1 METKNISQGIIDAI
15 LKLGLISLG
24 IFLLIELKVLL
35 AYLVVAAIISL
46 IGRPIVL
53 FLKNK
58 LKFNN
63 LLAASFSLLV
73 LVGVLFGIISLFI
86 PLVIQQ
92 GENLSLL
99 NVDELEYKLE
109 KLMNE
114 ISLFFNLDPT
124 NIAQYSSLKNII
136 NTDNLGAI
144 PEFLNHL
151 LSILGSFTIGLF
163 SVTFISFFLL
173 KDSHILENAI
183 LVFVNDKSEGRLK
196 KSFEKIKNLLS
207 RYFLGLLLQI
217 SILLVMYSIIL
228 LIFGIKNAIV
238 IAFLCAL
245 LNLIPYIGPLIGAV
259 LMMFLTMT
267 SNVEADFSAVIL
279 PKTIYVM
286 IGFFIGQL
294 IDNFFSQPFIFS
306 NSVKSHP
313 LEIFIVILAGG
324 TLLGT
329 TGMIVAIPLYTALKV
344 IFKTFM
350 SENKIVRSLTQDL

>member
-1 METKNISQGIIDAI
+1 MEAKNISQGIINAI

-24 IFLLIELKVLL
+24 IFLLMELKVLL
-35 AYLVVAAIISL
+35 IYLVVAAIISL

-114 ISLFFNLDPT
+114 ISLFFNLDTT

-144 PEFLNHL
+144 PEFLNNL

-183 LVFVNDKSEGRLK
+183 LVFVNYKSEGRLK

-267 SNVEADFSAVIL
+267 SNMEADFSAVIL

-324 TLLGT
+324 TLMGT

-350 SENKIVRSLTQDL
+350 SENKIVKSLTQDL

>member
-1 METKNISQGIIDAI
+1 METKNISQGIINAI

-24 IFLLIELKVLL
+24 IFLLMELKVLL
-35 AYLVVAAIISL
+35 IYLVVAAIISL

-99 NVDELEYKLE
+99 SVDELEYKFE

-114 ISLFFNLDPT
+114 ISLFINLDPT

-183 LVFVNDKSEGRLK
+183 LVFVNDKSEGRMK

-207 RYFLGLLLQI
+207 SYFLGLLLQI

-313 LEIFIVILAGG
+313 LEIFIMIIAGG
-324 TLLGT
+324 TLMGT
-329 TGMIVAIPLYTALKV
+329 TGMIVAIPIYTALKV

>member
-1 METKNISQGIIDAI
+1 MEAKNISRGIIDSV
-15 LKLGLISLG
+15 LKLGSISLG
-24 IFLLIELKVLL
+24 ILLMIELKVLL
-35 AYLVVAAIISL
+35 VYLVVAAIISL
-46 IGRPIVL
+46 IGRPIAL

-63 LLAASFSLLV
+63 LLAASTSLLV
-73 LVGVLFGIISLFI
+73 LVGVLFGFISLFI
-86 PLVIQQ
+86 PLVVQQ

-99 NVDELEYKLE
+99 NVDELGYKLE
-109 KLMNE
+109 KLTNE
-114 ISLFFNLDPT
+114 IILFFNLDIT
-124 NIAQYSSLKNII
+124 NIEQYSSTKNII
-136 NTDNLGAI
+136 NIENLGVI

-151 LSILGSFTIGLF
+151 LSILGNFTIGLF

-183 LVFVNDKSEGRLK
+183 LVFVSDKSEGRLK

-217 SILLVMYSIIL
+217 SILMFIYSIVL

-245 LNLIPYIGPLIGAV
+245 LNLIPYIGPLIAAV

-267 SNVEADFSAVIL
+267 SNLEADFSSVIL

-294 IDNFFSQPFIFS
+294 IDNFVSQPFIFS

-313 LEIFIVILAGG
+313 LEIFIIILAGG
-324 TLLGT
+324 SLMGT
-329 TGMIVAIPLYTALKV
+329 TGMIVAIPLYTSIKV

-350 SENKIVRSLTQDL
+350 SKNKIVRSLTQDL

>member
-1 METKNISQGIIDAI
+1 MEAKNISQGIINAI

-24 IFLLIELKVLL
+24 IFLLMELKVLL
-35 AYLVVAAIISL
+35 IYLVVAAIISL

-124 NIAQYSSLKNII
+124 NIAQYSSLNNII

-267 SNVEADFSAVIL
+267 SNMEADFSAVIL

-324 TLLGT
+324 TLMGT

-344 IFKTFM
+344 IFKTFV
-350 SENKIVRSLTQDL
+350 SENKIVKSLTQDL

>member
-1 METKNISQGIIDAI
+1 MEAKNISQGIINAI

-24 IFLLIELKVLL
+24 IFLLMELKVLL
-35 AYLVVAAIISL
+35 IYLVVAAIISL

-324 TLLGT
+324 TLMGT

-350 SENKIVRSLTQDL
+350 SENKIVKSLTQDL

>member
-35 AYLVVAAIISL
+35 VYLVVAAIISL

-53 FLKNK
+53 LLKNK

-173 KDSHILENAI
+173 KDSHILESAI

-324 TLLGT
+324 TLMGT

>member
-58 LKFNN
+58 LNFNN

-109 KLMNE
+109 KLINE

>member
-1 METKNISQGIIDAI
+1 MESKNISQGIIAAI
-15 LKLGLISLG
+15 LKIGLISLG
-24 IFLLIELKVLL
+24 IFLLIQLKVLL
-35 AYLVVAAIISL
+35 VYLIVAAIISL

-63 LLAASFSLLV
+63 LIAASFSLLV
-73 LVGVLFGIISLFI
+73 LGGVLFGIISLFI

-92 GENLSLL
+92 GDNLSLL
-99 NVDELEYKLE
+99 NINELEKKLE
-109 KLMNE
+109 KLVYE
-114 ISLFFNLDPT
+114 ISLFFNIDTT
-124 NIAQYSSLKNII
+124 NIKDYSSLTYILNKE
-136 NTDNLGAI
+136 NLGAI
-144 PEFLNHL
+144 PEFLNYL
-151 LSILGSFTIGLF
+151 LSILGNFTIGLF
-163 SVTFISFFLL
+163 SVAFISFFLL
-173 KDSHILENAI
+173 KDSHILENTI
-183 LVFVNDKSEGRLK
+183 LVFVNVKSEGRLK

-217 SILLVMYSIIL
+217 TILLVIYGIIL

-245 LNLIPYIGPLIGAV
+245 LNLIPYIGPLIGAF
-259 LMMFLTMT
+259 LMMFLSMT
-267 SNVEADFSAVIL
+267 SNLEADFSTVIL
-279 PKTIYVM
+279 PKTVYVM

-294 IDNFFSQPFIFS
+294 IDNFLSQPLIFS

-324 TLLGT
+324 TLMGT

-344 IFKTFM
+344 IFKAFL
-350 SENKIVRSLTQDL
+350 SENKIVKSLTQDL

>member
-15 LKLGLISLG
+15 LKLGLILLG

-35 AYLVVAAIISL
+35 VYLVVAAIISL

-173 KDSHILENAI
+173 KDSHILESAI

-324 TLLGT
+324 TLMGT

>member
-1 METKNISQGIIDAI
+1 MEAKNISQGIINAI

-24 IFLLIELKVLL
+24 IFLLMELKVLL
-35 AYLVVAAIISL
+35 IYLVVAAIISL

-183 LVFVNDKSEGRLK
+183 LVFVNDKSEGRMK

-207 RYFLGLLLQI
+207 SYFLGLLLQI

-267 SNVEADFSAVIL
+267 SNMEADFSAVIL

-324 TLLGT
+324 TLMGT

-350 SENKIVRSLTQDL
+350 SENKIVKSLTQDL

>member
-1 METKNISQGIIDAI
+1 METKNISQGIINAI

-35 AYLVVAAIISL
+35 VYLVVAAIISL

-217 SILLVMYSIIL
+217 SILLIMYSIIL

-324 TLLGT
+324 TLMGT

>member
-1 METKNISQGIIDAI
+1 MESKNISKGIVSAI

-24 IFLLIELKVLL
+24 IFLLLKLKVLL
-35 AYLVVAAIISL
+35 IYLIVAAIISL

-53 FLKNK
+53 FLSRK
-58 LKFNN
+58 LKFSN
-63 LLAASFSLLV
+63 LLASTTTLLV
-73 LVGVLFGIISLFI
+73 LGGVLFGIVSLFI

-92 GENLSLL
+92 GESLSLL
-99 NVDELEYKLE
+99 NLNKLE
-109 KLMNE
+109 KNFEILMNE
-114 ISLFFNLDPT
+114 ITIFFNLKRSS
-124 NIAQYSSLKNII
+124 IEQYSLLNNII
-136 NTDNLGAI
+136 NVNNLGAI
-144 PEFLNHL
+144 PEFLNYL
-151 LSILGSFTIGLF
+151 LSVLGSFTIGLF

-173 KDSHILENAI
+173 KDSRILENAI
-183 LVFVNDKSEGRLK
+183 LVFVDYKSEGRLK

-217 SILLVMYSIIL
+217 TILLFIYSIVL

-267 SNVEADFSAVIL
+267 SNLEADFSSVIF

-286 IGFFIGQL
+286 IGFFIGQF
-294 IDNFFSQPFIFS
+294 IDNFLSQPMIFS
-306 NSVKSHP
+306 KSVKSHP
-313 LEIFIVILAGG
+313 LEIFIVILTGG
-324 TLLGT
+324 TLMGS

-344 IFKTFM
+344 IFKAFL
-350 SENKIVRSLTQDL
+350 SENKIVKSLTQDL

>member
-1 METKNISQGIIDAI
+1 MDSKSISKGIVDAI

-24 IFLLIELKVLL
+24 IYLLFELQVLL
-35 AYLVVAAIISL
+35 VYLIVAAVISL

-53 FLKNK
+53 FLKEK

-63 LLAASFSLLV
+63 LLAASITLIFLGGL
-73 LVGVLFGIISLFI
+73 LFGILSLFI
-86 PLVIQQ
+86 PLIIQQ

-99 NVDELEYKLE
+99 NLEELEHKIDKLV
-109 KLMNE
+109 NE
-114 ISLFFNLDPT
+114 ISAFFNLNPSEIQS
-124 NIAQYSSLKNII
+124 NSSISSII
-136 NTDNLGAI
+136 NVENLSAI
-144 PEFLNHL
+144 PEFLNHI
-151 LSILGSFTIGLF
+151 LSLLGSLTIGLF

-173 KDSHILENAI
+173 KDSHILENAV
-183 LVFVNDKSEGRLK
+183 LVFVNDESEGQLK

-217 SILLVMYSIIL
+217 SILLTIYSVVL
-228 LIFGIKNAIV
+228 LIFGVKNAIV

-267 SNVEADFSAVIL
+267 SNLEADFSSVIL

-286 IGFFIGQL
+286 IGFFVGQL
-294 IDNFFSQPFIFS
+294 IDNFFSQPLIFS

-324 TLLGT
+324 SLLGT
-329 TGMIVAIPLYTALKV
+329 TGMIFAVPLYTAVKV
-344 IFKTFM
+344 IFKAFL
-350 SENKIVRSLTQDL
+350 SENKIVKSLTQNL

>member
-1 METKNISQGIIDAI
+1 MEAKNISQGILNAI
-15 LKLGLISLG
+15 LKLGLITLG

-35 AYLVVAAIISL
+35 VYLVVAAIISL

-53 FLKNK
+53 FLRNK
-58 LKFNN
+58 LKFSN
-63 LLAASFSLLV
+63 LLAASVSLLV
-73 LVGVLFGIISLFI
+73 LGSLLFGIISLFI

-99 NVDELEYKLE
+99 NLNELEYKLE

-114 ISLFFNLDPT
+114 ISLFLNLDPT
-124 NIAQYSSLKNII
+124 NIEQYSSLKNFI
-136 NTDNLGAI
+136 NTDNLGVI

-151 LSILGSFTIGLF
+151 LSLLGSFTIGLF

-183 LVFVNDKSEGRLK
+183 LVFVNEKSEVRLK

-217 SILLVMYSIIL
+217 TILLIMYSIIL
-228 LIFGIKNAIV
+228 LLFGIKNAIV

-267 SNVEADFSAVIL
+267 SNLEADFSTVIL

-324 TLLGT
+324 TLMGT

-344 IFKTFM
+344 IFKAFL
-350 SENKIVRSLTQDL
+350 SENKIVKSLTQDL

>member
-1 METKNISQGIIDAI
+1 MDSKSISKGIVDAI

-24 IFLLIELKVLL
+24 IYLLFELQVLL
-35 AYLVVAAIISL
+35 VYLIVAAVISL

-53 FLKNK
+53 FLKEK

-63 LLAASFSLLV
+63 LLAASITLIFLGGL
-73 LVGVLFGIISLFI
+73 LFGILSLFI
-86 PLVIQQ
+86 PLIIQQ

-99 NVDELEYKLE
+99 NLEELEHKIDKLV
-109 KLMNE
+109 NE
-114 ISLFFNLDPT
+114 ISAFFNLNPSEIQS
-124 NIAQYSSLKNII
+124 NSSISSIFNVE
-136 NTDNLGAI
+136 NLSAI
-144 PEFLNHL
+144 PEFLNHI
-151 LSILGSFTIGLF
+151 LSLLGSLTIGLF

-173 KDSHILENAI
+173 KDSHILENAV
-183 LVFVNDKSEGRLK
+183 LVFVNDKSEGQLK

-217 SILLVMYSIIL
+217 SILLTIYSVVL
-228 LIFGIKNAIV
+228 LIFGVKNAIV

-267 SNVEADFSAVIL
+267 SNLEADFSSVIL

-286 IGFFIGQL
+286 IGFFVGQL
-294 IDNFFSQPFIFS
+294 IDNFFSQPLIFS

-324 TLLGT
+324 SLLGT
-329 TGMIVAIPLYTALKV
+329 TGMIVAVPLYTAVKV
-344 IFKTFM
+344 IFKAFL
-350 SENKIVRSLTQDL
+350 SENKIVKSLTQNL

>member
-1 METKNISQGIIDAI
+1 MEAKNISQGIINAI

-24 IFLLIELKVLL
+24 IFLLMELKVLL
-35 AYLVVAAIISL
+35 IYLVVAAIISL

-173 KDSHILENAI
+173 KDSHILESAI
-183 LVFVNDKSEGRLK
+183 LVFVNDKSEGRFK

-324 TLLGT
+324 TLMGT

-344 IFKTFM
+344 IFKTFV
-350 SENKIVRSLTQDL
+350 SENKIVKSLTQDL

>member
-1 METKNISQGIIDAI
+1 MDSKSISKGIVDAI

-24 IFLLIELKVLL
+24 IYLLFELQVLL
-35 AYLVVAAIISL
+35 VYLIVAAVISL

-53 FLKNK
+53 FLKEK

-63 LLAASFSLLV
+63 LLAASITLIFLGGL
-73 LVGVLFGIISLFI
+73 LFGILSLFI
-86 PLVIQQ
+86 PLIIQQ

-99 NVDELEYKLE
+99 NLEELEHKIDKLV
-109 KLMNE
+109 NE
-114 ISLFFNLDPT
+114 ISAFFNLNPSEIQT
-124 NIAQYSSLKNII
+124 NSSISSII
-136 NTDNLGAI
+136 NVENLSAI
-144 PEFLNHL
+144 PEFLNHI
-151 LSILGSFTIGLF
+151 LSLLGSLTIGLF

-173 KDSHILENAI
+173 KDSHILENAV
-183 LVFVNDKSEGRLK
+183 LVFVNDESEGQLK

-217 SILLVMYSIIL
+217 SILLTIYSVVL
-228 LIFGIKNAIV
+228 LIFGVKNAIV

-267 SNVEADFSAVIL
+267 SNLEADFSSVIL

-286 IGFFIGQL
+286 IGFFVGQL
-294 IDNFFSQPFIFS
+294 IDNFFSQPLIFS

-324 TLLGT
+324 SLLGT
-329 TGMIVAIPLYTALKV
+329 TGMIFAVPLYTAVKV
-344 IFKTFM
+344 IFKAFL
-350 SENKIVRSLTQDL
+350 SENKIVKSLTQNL

>member
-1 METKNISQGIIDAI
+1 MEAKNISRGIIDSV

-24 IFLLIELKVLL
+24 ILLMIELKVLL
-35 AYLVVAAIISL
+35 VYLVVAAIISL
-46 IGRPIVL
+46 IGRPIAL

-63 LLAASFSLLV
+63 LLAASTSLLV
-73 LVGVLFGIISLFI
+73 LVGVLFGFISLFI
-86 PLVIQQ
+86 PLVVQQ

-99 NVDELEYKLE
+99 NVDELGFKLE
-109 KLMNE
+109 KLTNE
-114 ISLFFNLDPT
+114 IILFFNLDPT
-124 NIAQYSSLKNII
+124 NIEQYSSTKNII
-136 NTDNLGAI
+136 NIENLGVI

-151 LSILGSFTIGLF
+151 LSILGNFTIGLF

-183 LVFVNDKSEGRLK
+183 LVFVSDKSEGRLK

-217 SILLVMYSIIL
+217 SILMFIYSIVL

-245 LNLIPYIGPLIGAV
+245 LNLIPYIGPLIAAV

-267 SNVEADFSAVIL
+267 SNLEADFSSVIL

-294 IDNFFSQPFIFS
+294 IDNFVSQPFIFS

-324 TLLGT
+324 SLMGT
-329 TGMIVAIPLYTALKV
+329 TGMIVAIPLYTAIKV

-350 SENKIVRSLTQDL
+350 SNNKIVRSLTQDL

>member
-1 METKNISQGIIDAI
+1 MEAKNISQGIINAI

-24 IFLLIELKVLL
+24 IFLLMELKVLL
-35 AYLVVAAIISL
+35 IYLVVAAIISL

-99 NVDELEYKLE
+99 SVDELEYKLE

-124 NIAQYSSLKNII
+124 NIAQYSSFKNII

-173 KDSHILENAI
+173 KDSHILENTI

-217 SILLVMYSIIL
+217 SILLFMYSIIL

-279 PKTIYVM
+279 PKTVYVM

-313 LEIFIVILAGG
+313 LEIFIVIISGG
-324 TLLGT
+324 TLMGT

>member
-1 METKNISQGIIDAI
+1 METNNISRGIIAAV
-15 LKLGLISLG
+15 LRLGLITLG
-24 IFLLIELKVLL
+24 IFLLLELKVLVL
-35 AYLVVAAIISL
+35 YLIVAAVISL

-53 FLKNK
+53 FLKK
-58 LKFNN
+58 RLKFNN
-63 LLAASFSLLV
+63 LLATTSSLLV
-73 LVGVLFGIISLFI
+73 LGGVLFGIVSLFI

-99 NVDELEYKLE
+99 NLNELEENLE
-109 KLMNE
+109 KLVNE
-114 ISLFFNLDPT
+114 IRLFFNLDT
-124 NIAQYSSLKNII
+124 SSIEQYSSLTNII
-136 NTDNLGAI
+136 NVENLGAI
-144 PEFLNHL
+144 PEFLNYL
-151 LSILGSFTIGLF
+151 LSVLGSFTIGLF

-217 SILLVMYSIIL
+217 SILLFVYSLVL

-267 SNVEADFSAVIL
+267 SNLEADFSSVIL

-294 IDNFFSQPFIFS
+294 IDNFFSQPLIFS

-324 TLLGT
+324 TLMGT
-329 TGMIVAIPLYTALKV
+329 SGMIVAIPLYTALKV
-344 IFKTFM
+344 IFKAFL

>member
-1 METKNISQGIIDAI
+1 MEAKNISQGILNAI
-15 LKLGLISLG
+15 LKLGLITLG

-35 AYLVVAAIISL
+35 VYLVVAAIISL

-53 FLKNK
+53 FLRNK
-58 LKFNN
+58 LKFSN
-63 LLAASFSLLV
+63 LLAASVSLLV
-73 LVGVLFGIISLFI
+73 LGSLLFGIISLFI

-99 NVDELEYKLE
+99 NLNELEYKLE

-114 ISLFFNLDPT
+114 ISLFLNLDPT
-124 NIAQYSSLKNII
+124 NIEQYSSLKNFI
-136 NTDNLGAI
+136 NTDNLGVI

-151 LSILGSFTIGLF
+151 LSLLGSFTIGLF

-183 LVFVNDKSEGRLK
+183 LVFVNEKSEGRLK

-217 SILLVMYSIIL
+217 TILLIMYSIIL
-228 LIFGIKNAIV
+228 LLFGIKNAIV

-267 SNVEADFSAVIL
+267 SNLEADFSTVIL

-324 TLLGT
+324 TLMGT

-344 IFKTFM
+344 IFKAFL
-350 SENKIVRSLTQDL
+350 SENKIVKSLTQDL

>member
-1 METKNISQGIIDAI
+1 MEAKNISQGILNAI
-15 LKLGLISLG
+15 LKLGLITLG
-24 IFLLIELKVLL
+24 IFLLIEMKVLL
-35 AYLVVAAIISL
+35 VYLVVAAIISL

-53 FLKNK
+53 FLRNK
-58 LKFNN
+58 LKFSN
-63 LLAASFSLLV
+63 LLAASVSLLV
-73 LVGVLFGIISLFI
+73 LGSLLFGIISLFI

-99 NVDELEYKLE
+99 NLNELEYKLE

-114 ISLFFNLDPT
+114 ISLFLNLDPT
-124 NIAQYSSLKNII
+124 NIEQYSSLKNFI
-136 NTDNLGAI
+136 NTDNLGVI

-151 LSILGSFTIGLF
+151 LSLLGSFTIGLF

-183 LVFVNDKSEGRLK
+183 LVFVNEKSEGRLK

-217 SILLVMYSIIL
+217 TILLIMYSIIL
-228 LIFGIKNAIV
+228 LLFGIKNAIV

-267 SNVEADFSAVIL
+267 SNLEADFSTVIL

-306 NSVKSHP
+306 NSVRSHP

-324 TLLGT
+324 TLMGT

-344 IFKTFM
+344 IFKAFL
-350 SENKIVRSLTQDL
+350 SENKIVKSLTQDL

>member
-1 METKNISQGIIDAI
+1 MEAKNISQGIINAI

-24 IFLLIELKVLL
+24 VFLLMELKVLL
-35 AYLVVAAIISL
+35 IYLVVAAIISL

-99 NVDELEYKLE
+99 SVDELEYKLE

-173 KDSHILENAI
+173 KDSHILENTI

-217 SILLVMYSIIL
+217 SILMFMYSIIL

-279 PKTIYVM
+279 PKTVYVM

-313 LEIFIVILAGG
+313 LEIFIVIIAGG
-324 TLLGT
+324 TLMGT
-329 TGMIVAIPLYTALKV
+329 TGMIFAIPLYTALKV

-350 SENKIVRSLTQDL
+350 SENKIVRSLTKDL

>member
-1 METKNISQGIIDAI
+1 MEYKNISTGIVSAA

-24 IFLLIELKVLL
+24 IFLLLELRVLL
-35 AYLVVAAIISL
+35 IYLVVAAIISL

-53 FLKNK
+53 FLRRK
-58 LKFNN
+58 LKFSN
-63 LLAASFSLLV
+63 LLAATTTLFV
-73 LVGVLFGIISLFI
+73 LGGVLFGIISLFI

-99 NVDELEYKLE
+99 NLNKLE
-109 KLMNE
+109 KNLEILMNE
-114 ISLFFNLDPT
+114 ITIFFNLKRSS
-124 NIAQYSSLKNII
+124 IEQYSSLNSII
-136 NTDNLGAI
+136 NVDNLGAI
-144 PEFLNHL
+144 PEFFNYL
-151 LSILGSFTIGLF
+151 LSVLGSFTIGLF

-183 LVFVNDKSEGRLK
+183 LVFVDDKIEGRLK

-217 SILLVMYSIIL
+217 TILLFIYSIVL

-267 SNVEADFSAVIL
+267 SNLEADFSSVIL

-294 IDNFFSQPFIFS
+294 IDNFLSQPMIFS
-306 NSVKSHP
+306 KSVKSHP
-313 LEIFIVILAGG
+313 LEIFIVILTGG
-324 TLLGT
+324 TLMGT
-329 TGMIVAIPLYTALKV
+329 TGMIVAVPLYTALKV
-344 IFKTFM
+344 IFKAFL
-350 SENKIVRSLTQDL
+350 SENKIVKSLTQDL

>member
-1 METKNISQGIIDAI
+1 MEAKNISRGIIDSV

-24 IFLLIELKVLL
+24 ILLMIELKVLL
-35 AYLVVAAIISL
+35 VYIVVAAIISL
-46 IGRPIVL
+46 IGRPIAL

-63 LLAASFSLLV
+63 LLAASTSLLV
-73 LVGVLFGIISLFI
+73 LVGVLFGFISLFI
-86 PLVIQQ
+86 PLVVQQ

-99 NVDELEYKLE
+99 NVDELGYKLE
-109 KLMNE
+109 KLTNE
-114 ISLFFNLDPT
+114 IILFFNLDPT
-124 NIAQYSSLKNII
+124 NIEQYSSTRNII
-136 NTDNLGAI
+136 NIENLGVI

-151 LSILGSFTIGLF
+151 LSILGNFTIGLF

-183 LVFVNDKSEGRLK
+183 LVFVSDKSEGRLK

-217 SILLVMYSIIL
+217 SILMFIYSIVL

-245 LNLIPYIGPLIGAV
+245 LNLIPYIGPLIAAV

-267 SNVEADFSAVIL
+267 SNLEADFSSVIL

-294 IDNFFSQPFIFS
+294 IDNFVSQPFIFS

-324 TLLGT
+324 SLMGT
-329 TGMIVAIPLYTALKV
+329 TGMIVAIPLYTAIKV

-350 SENKIVRSLTQDL
+350 SKNKIVRSLTQDL

>member
-1 METKNISQGIIDAI
+1 MEAKNISQGILNAI
-15 LKLGLISLG
+15 LKLGLITLG

-35 AYLVVAAIISL
+35 VYLVVAAIISL

-53 FLKNK
+53 FLRNK
-58 LKFNN
+58 LKFSN
-63 LLAASFSLLV
+63 LLAASVSLLV
-73 LVGVLFGIISLFI
+73 LGSLLFGIISLFI

-99 NVDELEYKLE
+99 NLNELEYKLE

-114 ISLFFNLDPT
+114 ISLFLNLDPT
-124 NIAQYSSLKNII
+124 NIEQYSSLKNFI
-136 NTDNLGAI
+136 NTDNLGVI

-151 LSILGSFTIGLF
+151 LSLLGSFTIGLF

-183 LVFVNDKSEGRLK
+183 LVFVNEKSEGRLK

-217 SILLVMYSIIL
+217 TILLIMYSIIL
-228 LIFGIKNAIV
+228 LLFGIKNAIV

-267 SNVEADFSAVIL
+267 SNLEADFSTVIL

-306 NSVKSHP
+306 NSVRSHP
-313 LEIFIVILAGG
+313 LEIFIVLLAGG
-324 TLLGT
+324 TLMGT

-344 IFKTFM
+344 IFKAFL
-350 SENKIVRSLTQDL
+350 SENKIVKSLTQDL

>member
-1 METKNISQGIIDAI
+1 MEAKNISQGIINAI

-24 IFLLIELKVLL
+24 IFLLMELKVLL
-35 AYLVVAAIISL
+35 IYLVVAAIISL

-136 NTDNLGAI
+136 NTDNLRAI
-144 PEFLNHL
+144 PEFLNNL
-151 LSILGSFTIGLF
+151 LSILSSFTIGLF

-196 KSFEKIKNLLS
+196 KSF
-207 RYFLGLLLQI
+207 
-217 SILLVMYSIIL
+217 
-228 LIFGIKNAIV
+228 
-238 IAFLCAL
+238 
-245 LNLIPYIGPLIGAV
+245 
-259 LMMFLTMT
+259 
-267 SNVEADFSAVIL
+267 
-279 PKTIYVM
+279 
-286 IGFFIGQL
+286 
-294 IDNFFSQPFIFS
+294 
-306 NSVKSHP
+306 
-313 LEIFIVILAGG
+313 
-324 TLLGT
+324 
-329 TGMIVAIPLYTALKV
+329 
-344 IFKTFM
+344 
-350 SENKIVRSLTQDL
+350 

>member
-1 METKNISQGIIDAI
+1 MEAKNISRGIIDSV

-24 IFLLIELKVLL
+24 ILLMLELKVLL
-35 AYLVVAAIISL
+35 VYLVVAAIISL
-46 IGRPIVL
+46 IGRPIAL

-63 LLAASFSLLV
+63 LLAASTSLLV
-73 LVGVLFGIISLFI
+73 LVGVLFGFISLFI
-86 PLVIQQ
+86 PLVVQQ

-99 NVDELEYKLE
+99 NVDELGYKLE
-109 KLMNE
+109 KLTNE
-114 ISLFFNLDPT
+114 IILFFNLDPT
-124 NIAQYSSLKNII
+124 NIEHYSSAKNII
-136 NTDNLGAI
+136 NIENLGVI

-151 LSILGSFTIGLF
+151 LSILGNFTIGLF

-183 LVFVNDKSEGRLK
+183 LVFVSDKSEGRLK

-217 SILLVMYSIIL
+217 SILMFIYSIVL

-245 LNLIPYIGPLIGAV
+245 LNLIPYIGPLIAAV
-259 LMMFLTMT
+259 LMIFLTMT
-267 SNVEADFSAVIL
+267 SNLEADFSSVIL

-294 IDNFFSQPFIFS
+294 IDNFVSQPFIFS

-324 TLLGT
+324 SLMGT
-329 TGMIVAIPLYTALKV
+329 TGMIVAIPLYTAIKV

-350 SENKIVRSLTQDL
+350 SKNKIVKSLTQDL